1 MDNFAFIIHPID
13 ARQDVA
19 RKFPSLGRLPVSFID
34 FLSRYIPPLT
44 ISHITG
50 IQSLTGKEI
59 EGWFLAC
66 PMTARRLMTVPVD
79 VAYRKIVKT
88 GERARRLGARI
99 IGLGAFTS
107 VVGDAG
113 VTVARRLKLPI
124 TTGNTYTVAATV
136 RAILDAAAG
145 NGIDLDRATAA
156 VVGATGSIG
165 RACARILAPRVAE
178 LIIVGRTEDRVSKI
192 RQELLSSGAGQVVGT
207 CAMDTLRKA
216 RLVIA
221 ASSAR
226 KPIIDSAHLSPGTVV
241 CDVSRPFNVSEAV
254 RSGRTD
260 VQVIN
265 GGMIRVPGSVQFG
278 FDFGMPPATAFAC
291 MAETMILAL
300 EGRYEN
306 YSLGRDISLEKV
318 EEIERLAEKHGF
330 YIRNSSERRGHRQSI
345 R

>member
-19 RKFPSLGRLPVSFID
+19 RKFPALGLLPAAFID
-34 FLSRYIPPLT
+34 FLSLYIPPLY

-50 IQSLTGKEI
+50 IQSLTGKII

-66 PMTARRLMTVPVD
+66 PMTARRMMTVPVE
-79 VAYRKIVKT
+79 VAYRKIAKT
-88 GERARRLGARI
+88 GELARNRGARI

-113 VTVARRLKLPI
+113 VTVARHLNLPT

-136 RAILDAAAG
+136 RAIFDAAEKSG
-145 NGIDLDRATAA
+145 LQLDRSTAA

-165 RACARILAPRVAE
+165 SACARILAPRVAE
-178 LIIVGRTEDRVSKI
+178 LILVGRTEERVAEI
-192 RQELLSSGAGQVVGT
+192 RGELLASGAGHVVGT
-207 CAMDTLRKA
+207 CAMDALRNA

-226 KPIIDSAHLSPGTVV
+226 KPIIDSGHLSPGVIV

-254 RSGRTD
+254 RFGRPD

-265 GGMIRVPGSVQFG
+265 GGTIGVPGPVQFG

-306 YSLGRDISLEKV
+306 YSLGRNISLEKV
-318 EEIERLAEKHGF
+318 EEIDRLAEKHGF
-330 YIRNSSERRGHRQSI
+330 YVFNTSERKHPR
-345 R
+345 